1 MMMRFPI
8 AALIGAMTAT
18 VMSAVMS
25 PVMAQTVCPTAAD
38 LTRGIKVEY
47 ADGATEIFRAGDA
60 GIVSVKGLNAEGQ
73 GYEMDLAHGLHLVMY
88 QNTENGAPLTVS
100 QVYYDYGIP
109 PAELPIPI
117 PGKRWQSGVTVTASD
132 GERGEP
138 QVHAYDAV
146 VTEMIGDCSYDMIS
160 ALISYETSD
169 LYTENVHYLPALG
182 IGYLVW
188 NETTDQPRDPVPAV
202 SVSALRK

>member
-1 MMMRFPI
+1 MMMRFSI
-8 AALIGAMTAT
+8 AAWIGVMTAT
-18 VMSAVMS
+18 VVS

-47 ADGATEIFRAGDA
+47 ADGASEIFRAGDA
-60 GIVSVKGLNAEGQ
+60 GIVSVKGLNAEGE
-73 GYEMDLAHGLHLVMY
+73 GYAMDLAHGLHLLMY

-109 PAELPIPI
+109 PAGLPLPT
-117 PGKRWQSGVTVTASD
+117 PGKRWQSGVTVTSSD
-132 GERGEP
+132 GVRSEP

-160 ALISYETSD
+160 AVISYETAD
-169 LYTENVHYLPALG
+169 LYTENVYYLPALG

-188 NETTDQPRDPVPAV
+188 NETTDQPRDPVPAIAI
-202 SVSALRK
+202 SALRK